1 MGDEVKVSQD
11 DESTSWAFVAA
22 KESHKKGDTASAE
35 TRLETSEHAPAL
47 VVEIIEKEKK
57 VETIDKEG
65 YKVVKG
71 KNKVKKT
78 NADVNEKLGTVD
90 LIKELDQPLEPV
102 SPEPKPVETK
112 KSIGINLPVVEMT
125 DDWMDDA
132 VVMGSMDSDEEEY
145 DDDDMET
152 QMLLNKKVPKESP
165 KTVKEGRL
173 SALAEAQKFSC
184 DEEDEEAHV

>member
-1 MGDEVKVSQD
+1 MG
-11 DESTSWAFVAA
+11 
-22 KESHKKGDTASAE
+22 
-35 TRLETSEHAPAL
+35 TRVETSEHAPAL

-78 NADVNEKLGTVD
+78 STNEKLGMVD

-102 SPEPKPVETK
+102 SAEPKAAESSAK
-112 KSIGINLPVVEMT
+112 KSTGINLPVIEMT

-132 VVMGSMDSDEEEY
+132 VVMGSMESD
-145 DDDDMET
+145 
-152 QMLLNKKVPKESP
+152 
-165 KTVKEGRL
+165 
-173 SALAEAQKFSC
+173 
-184 DEEDEEAHV
+184 DEEDSRLPKISLPNEHVKPSQTELTKDSGPDTEEAND